1 MAAILSCSSSVNPST
16 LEIFLMVDVLV
27 GPLLFNEDIVLLL
40 LSDNKLSCVQFG
52 PTECATLLDR

>member
-52 PTECATLLDR
+52 PTERTTLLDR